1 MAALTGIRVLDL
13 TRVVSGPFAS
23 MLLGD
28 LGAEVIKVE
37 ALPRGDDSR
46 AFGPPFVGG
55 GSGKNPGGESAYF
68 LSVNRNKRSVA
79 INLRDADGIALVWR
93 LAGRCDVLLDNF
105 RPGVM
110 RAMGLDHR
118 RLRVANPRL
127 ISCSVSGFGAG
138 GPDAQR
144 PAYDLI
150 LQGESGVMDVT
161 GQPDGPPTK
170 IGASLA
176 DLITGQFAAQGVMA
190 ALLER
195 AQTGHG
201 RHVEVA
207 MLDCMAAMLTF
218 NAGIYF
224 ATGQSPARR
233 GNTHAAIAPY
243 ETFAAS
249 DGWVNIGVANDKFW
263 RLFCGCVGRADW
275 IDDPRYATASARVRH
290 RDTLIPAIA
299 ALIAA
304 RPRQYWLDALGEAG
318 VPVGDIRS
326 VGEVCDAA
334 QLTSRG
340 QVLATPHATAGL
352 VKSIANPLRFDD
364 APITRATP
372 PPLFGQHTDAVLR
385 ELLGM
390 DATQIDAL
398 CARGVVRCLPKES
411 LP

>member
-1 MAALTGIRVLDL
+1 MAALTGVRVLDL

-37 ALPRGDDSR
+37 GLPQGDDSR
-46 AFGPPFVGG
+46 AFGPPFLGG
-55 GSGKNPGGESAYF
+55 DLADESAYF
-68 LSVNRNKRSVA
+68 LSVNRNKRSCAV
-79 INLRDADGIALVWR
+79 NLRDADGVALVRR
-93 LAGRCDVLLDNF
+93 LIERCDVLLDNF

-110 RAMGLDHR
+110 VKMGLDHR
-118 RLRVANPRL
+118 RLRVANPKL
-127 ISCSVSGFGAG
+127 ISCSVSGFGAA

-144 PAYDLI
+144 PGYDLI
-150 LQGESGVMDVT
+150 LQGESGIMDLT
-161 GQPDGPPTK
+161 GAPDGPPTK

-195 AQTGHG
+195 ARTGRG

-224 ATGQSPARR
+224 ATGRSPARR
-233 GNTHAAIAPY
+233 GNTHATIAPY

-249 DGWVNIGVANDKFW
+249 DGWVNIAVANDKFW
-263 RLFCGCVGRADW
+263 RLFCGVIDRPDW
-275 IDDPRYATASARVRH
+275 AADPRYATAAARVQE
-290 RDTLIPAIA
+290 RDALISAIA
-299 ALIAA
+299 ARIAA
-304 RPRQYWLDALGEAG
+304 RPRQYWLDVLSQAG

-326 VGEVCDAA
+326 VGDVCEAV
-334 QLTSRG
+334 QLTTRG
-340 QVLATPHATAGL
+340 QVLTTRHATAGV

-364 APITRATP
+364 APMTRHTP
-372 PPLFGQHTDAVLR
+372 ARRGAVS
-385 ELLGM
+385 
-390 DATQIDAL
+390 
-398 CARGVVRCLPKES
+398 RGAVS
-411 LP
+411 